1 MKTIGL
7 IGGLS
12 WQSTLS
18 YYRLLNQGV
27 SERIGGHHSAD
38 LRIWSVD
45 FDPIHQARI
54 RDDHEW
60 IAGELAAAGRGLA
73 ESGADFLVIASNT
86 CHQYADR
93 ISEAAAKPVVHIV
106 DATADRITTTGMET
120 VLLLG
125 TDYTMSGGFYVD
137 LMAARGIGCI
147 VPGPEDRAEVHRIIF
162 EELVHGEIKEE
173 SKGALLTIIEQSA
186 ERGAQGVILGCT
198 ELGLILDEGDA
209 VVPGFDTTRIH
220 CNYVVDAALA

>member
-45 FDPIHQARI
+45 FDPIHQAQI